1 MKKSDA
7 SCASELEFD
16 DWPIS
21 NEQAEVVTEIVCAS
35 IRAPWK
41 LLPQEIQLD
50 DWNVCN
56 GTHVTLNN
64 FSELYR
70 LLKAFAQIDVPNILM
85 DTTIEYF
92 IHKMSGSVIGGTFT
106 SLQHNV
112 TAAIGQLTLEK
123 ILNTEQNILDIFQYN
138 SSSKG

>member
-1 MKKSDA
+1 M
-7 SCASELEFD
+7 
-16 DWPIS
+16 
-21 NEQAEVVTEIVCAS
+21 
-35 IRAPWK
+35 
-41 LLPQEIQLD
+41 
-50 DWNVCN
+50 CN

-64 FSELYR
+64 FSESYR
-70 LLKAFAQIDVPNILM
+70 LLKTFAQIDVPNILM

-92 IHKMSGSVIGGTFT
+92 IHKMPGSVIGGTFT